1 MPSRI
6 HVAPETI
13 VAGVQVIPA
22 VIPEQP
28 SILHP
33 AVLVKVI
40 PVSASIVCQVF
51 PLSMR
56 IRAVVIAEP
65 PAVQTP
71 GSLRIPVSASGSN
84 GFLCVTLCMVKA
96 NGDPMGIKT
105 VNTSSNLQIFIGRQP
120 SIIFCKFTALQDPA
134 SRLSGIADC
143 PLPAAARILLIV
155 IIPAHRLCVK
165 GQHKG
170 HASRLH
176 RSPDGISVPP
186 PASVS
191 SVGSDCGYRIDDA
204 AHLIRFQYLGAPV
217 LSKRAIHHTE
227 DHLGS
232 FLFRMLGSLR
242 SGRVSGIGRICGFG
256 GIRRLSRVRGVRRLL
271 VLCVINAYD
280 QILCDRSRHTA
291 VDPAQ
296 GISRDLHPRILG
308 HIVLCTRSKA
318 SYRISGDRSSS
329 GFIQV
334 PDGHGILRNPPY
346 YGKQSKLRR
355 RKLDPLIG
363 SLQIRDRFHPSGGN
377 GCP

>member
-1 MPSRI
+1 
-6 HVAPETI
+6 
-13 VAGVQVIPA
+13 
-22 VIPEQP
+22 
-28 SILHP
+28 
-33 AVLVKVI
+33 
-40 PVSASIVCQVF
+40 
-51 PLSMR
+51 MR

-155 IIPAHRLCVK
+155 IIPAHRL
-165 GQHKG
+165 
-170 HASRLH
+170 
-176 RSPDGISVPP
+176 
-186 PASVS
+186 
-191 SVGSDCGYRIDDA
+191 CGYRIDDA